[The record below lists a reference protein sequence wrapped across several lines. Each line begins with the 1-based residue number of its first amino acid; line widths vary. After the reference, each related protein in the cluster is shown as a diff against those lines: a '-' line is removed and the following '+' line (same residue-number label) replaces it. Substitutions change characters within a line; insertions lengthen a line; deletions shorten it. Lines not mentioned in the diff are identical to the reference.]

1 MVAAGDSLDV
11 GVVVGAGPSL
21 NVDERMDQGSPLSY
35 TEPTKLT
42 PVSTEPQTP
51 GMTLTLSPPESDV
64 GVHAMEC
71 RIRHNLKKDSF
82 SVVENMRIQ
91 PVENPSMR
99 IPLCRLIHMPLV
111 RPTLRSDVTKLMA
124 AFQFGYRA
132 GSATLYVST
141 ANECGENRFI
151 SAKDKRKWGELWNA
165 ENDKFESFLRADK
178 DLMSLS
184 GCMFFVYDG
193 NHRLLAW
200 KECIETDHKDDALW
214 YEKHGCP
221 ECVILDITGGRGDVL
236 NAMHDINKY
245 VFYFLKSFFAL
256 IFGMELMA
264 LSLSQQG

>member
-1 MVAAGDSLDV
+1 MDADGELLDV
-11 GVVVGAGPSL
+11 GVPIGGGSSFSG
-21 NVDERMDQGSPLSY
+21 EEQREQGSPFSCAGNSV
-35 TEPTKLT
+35 LT
-42 PVSTEPQTP
+42 PGSSEPHTP
-51 GMTLTLSPPESDV
+51 VMPLCGSPPEPDV
-64 GVHAMEC
+64 GVRAMEY

-82 SVVENMRIQ
+82 SIVEGMRIQ
-91 PVENPSMR
+91 PVEKSSTR

-141 ANECGENRFI
+141 TNESGENRFI
-151 SAKDKRKWGELWNA
+151 SAKDRREWGELWNA
-165 ENDKFESFLRADK
+165 ENDKFESLLRADK

-200 KECIETDHKDDALW
+200 KECIESNHKDDALW

-221 ECVILDITGGRGDVL
+221 ECVVLDTTGGRGDVL
-236 NAMHDINKY
+236 NAMHDINK
-245 VFYFLKSFFAL
+245 
-256 IFGMELMA
+256 
-264 LSLSQQG
+264 

>member
-1 MVAAGDSLDV
+1 MFQEVVEMVGAGDSMDV
-11 GVVVGAGPSL
+11 GVINDGGSSHSI
-21 NVDERMDQGSPLSY
+21 EEHREQGSPFSCV
-35 TEPTKLT
+35 PPSQIT
-42 PVSTEPQTP
+42 PDSGEPQTP
-51 GMTLTLSPPESDV
+51 GMAPSGSPDESDV
-64 GVHAMEC
+64 GVRAMEY

-82 SVVENMRIQ
+82 SVVEGMRIH
-91 PVENPSMR
+91 PIEKSSMR

-141 ANECGENRFI
+141 ANESGENRFI
-151 SAKDKRKWGELWNA
+151 SAKDKREWGELWNA

-200 KECIETDHKDDALW
+200 KECIEIDHKDDAHW

-221 ECVILDITGGRGDVL
+221 ECVILDTTGGRGDVL
-236 NAMHDINKY
+236 NAMHDINK
-245 VFYFLKSFFAL
+245 
-256 IFGMELMA
+256 
-264 LSLSQQG
+264 